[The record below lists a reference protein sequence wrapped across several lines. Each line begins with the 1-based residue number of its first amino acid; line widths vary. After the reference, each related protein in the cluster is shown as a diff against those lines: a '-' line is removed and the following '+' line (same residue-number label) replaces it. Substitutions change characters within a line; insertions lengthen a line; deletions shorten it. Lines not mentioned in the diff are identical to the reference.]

1 MIDIIISFTLGV
13 VTGIGILSLYCAA
26 AVHKKKD

>member
-1 MIDIIISFTLGV
+1 MIDLIIYFTLGV
-13 VTGIGILSLYCAA
+13 VAGIGIRSLYCAA